1 MHGRGATSVHQCAF
15 STGPEEATELAA
27 QVCRS
32 ALAAGSPVLVYLDP
46 DVRDG
51 VVSRVPRAGGAV
63 IRPQQDLV
71 GVATDQLVGSW
82 LAVLAAHGPG
92 PVTVL
97 CQRPFDLLP
106 DIERWRDAELAAT
119 AAVAGR
125 PIALTCLFDETRT
138 PAASRHM
145 ARATHPALLLDGSTL
160 ANPDYRPPA
169 ATCGDGAAAGRVL
182 ADAVL
187 DPAATAVNRAWC
199 HERLRD
205 AGVEG
210 NRRDELVL
218 VVHEAVTTVAAY
230 DGAGR
235 CVPVRLWATE
245 DAVGCDVLT
254 QRPYE
259 PLEPHRWPTD
269 RHLVMLWL
277 AEKVSPT
284 VTVEIRP
291 HGAGSR
297 IRVCSSSPD
306 GHDGPPVS

>member
-1 MHGRGATSVHQCAF
+1 MHGHGTTPVHRCAF
-15 STGPEEATELAA
+15 PSGPEEAAELAA

-46 DVRDG
+46 DVCDG
-51 VVSRVPRAGGAV
+51 VASRVPRAGGAV
-63 IRPQQDLV
+63 IRPQQDLL
-71 GVATDQLVGSW
+71 GAAADQLVGSW
-82 LAVLAAHGPG
+82 LSAHGPG

-106 DIERWRDAELAAT
+106 DIERWRDAEPAAN
-119 AAVAGR
+119 AAGAGR
-125 PIALTCLFDETRT
+125 PITLTCLFDETRT

-160 ANPDYRPPA
+160 PNPDYRPPA
-169 ATCGDGAAAGRVL
+169 ATGGDGADARRVL

-199 HERLRD
+199 HERLREAD
-205 AGVEG
+205 VEG

-218 VVHEAVTTVAAY
+218 VVHEAVTTVGAH
-230 DGAGR
+230 DGAER

-245 DAVGCDVLT
+245 GAVGCDVLT

-269 RHLVMLWL
+269 QHLVMLWL

-297 IRVCSSSPD
+297 IRVCSSPPD
-306 GHDGPPVS
+306 GHDGPPVH